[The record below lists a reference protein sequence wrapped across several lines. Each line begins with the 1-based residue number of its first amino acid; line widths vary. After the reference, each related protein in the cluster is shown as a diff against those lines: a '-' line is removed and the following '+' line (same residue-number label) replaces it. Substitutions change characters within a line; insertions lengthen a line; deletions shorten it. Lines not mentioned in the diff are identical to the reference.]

1 MSGKDGK
8 ARSKS
13 PVKTS
18 VSGASSANPMDQF
31 LDMLSKASITKDEET
46 DLKSIKIPQF
56 SDGTD
61 WDAVV
66 FELEVNLEKC
76 WKHQNDLDIVDYVNG
91 KRQYCDQKFI
101 DKADKLIYYA
111 LVTAAK
117 RNSFA
122 RKQIMASR
130 HADAHRDICSN

>member
-1 MSGKDGK
+1 
-8 ARSKS
+8 
-13 PVKTS
+13 
-18 VSGASSANPMDQF
+18 MDQF

-76 WKHQNDLDIVDYVNG
+76 WKHQNDLDIVDYLND
-91 KRQYCDQKFI
+91 KRQYCDQNSLI
-101 DKADKLIYYA
+101 KLI
-111 LVTAAK
+111 
-117 RNSFA
+117 NSF
-122 RKQIMASR
+122 IMHLLRRLNAIVSLESR
-130 HADAHRDICSN
+130 LWLQGTQMQFHKFKETEV